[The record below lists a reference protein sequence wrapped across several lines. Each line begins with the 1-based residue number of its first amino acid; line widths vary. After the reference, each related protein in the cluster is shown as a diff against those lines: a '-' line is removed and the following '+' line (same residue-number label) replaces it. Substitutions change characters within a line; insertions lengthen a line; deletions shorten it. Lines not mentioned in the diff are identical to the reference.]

1 MVCSNGGTY
10 TNPLI
15 IYNNDF
21 VISLIIP
28 VELTPQN
35 LKDYVIGKQALI
47 TNETVIKAF
56 SIVKN
61 MQDYY
66 AKKKC
71 FKTLKYQNYQ
81 QYIRRQYCLK
91 LIISLHF
98 FYYF

>member
-21 VISLIIP
+21 AISLIIP

-35 LKDYVIGKQALI
+35 LKDYVIGQQALI
-47 TNETVIKAF
+47 TSETVIKAF

-61 MQDYY
+61 M
-66 AKKKC
+66 
-71 FKTLKYQNYQ
+71 
-81 QYIRRQYCLK
+81 
-91 LIISLHF
+91 
-98 FYYF
+98 